1 MSFDISDY
9 KLKHIIK
16 VKDDLLNRRRVLIPI
31 GENIYEFRIEEIK
44 SEFIEIIKYF
54 EYLEVTLSYGPL
66 EAELN
71 GFTHGK
77 TRNQLTDNEVYAI
90 RFSKFKMEVGKK
102 DYEFEISGVG
112 PRALKV
118 SLYIK
123 YSDIEEAENLIESQ
137 LKDIILDEYTPL
149 FKDKRYQEKL
159 IEIKKESD
167 QQEAEQARIKDEVR
181 REQEEKERK
190 WRELEARLNSNKPT
204 GPQVKRY

>member
-31 GENIYEFRIEEIK
+31 GESTYTFRIEEIK
-44 SEFIEIIKYF
+44 SEFIEIIDFF
-54 EYLEVTLSYGPL
+54 EYLEVELAVGPL

-71 GFTHGK
+71 GFTNGK

-90 RFSKFKMEVGKK
+90 RFSKFKMEVDKK
-102 DYEFEISGVG
+102 DYEFEITGVG

-118 SLYIK
+118 SLYVK
-123 YSDIEEAENLIESQ
+123 YSDIEEPENLIEIQ
-137 LKDIILDEYTPL
+137 LKDIILEEYTSL
-149 FKDKRYQEKL
+149 LKDKRYQEKL
-159 IEIKKESD
+159 IEIKNESD
-167 QQEAEQARIKDEVR
+167 KQEAEQARIKDEVR

-190 WRELEARLNSNKPT
+190 WRELEARLNSNKPN

>member
-71 GFTHGK
+71 GFTNGK

-118 SLYIK
+118 SLYVK
-123 YSDIEEAENLIESQ
+123 YRDIEEAENLIESQ